1 MLYKATGGNTSKWF
15 WFFFHVLWADR
26 ITIRKKYG
34 CSPFFMVTGVH
45 PTLPLDVQEAT
56 WLVDVPGR
64 ILSTAELIGYRA
76 RALAKHRQHV
86 IDMRNRIDKGKR
98 EWLAKYEKDNRMTIK
113 DFTFKP
119 GDLVLVRNTEVE
131 SSLNRKMKPRYLGP
145 MIIIARSRG
154 GSYVI
159 AEMDGSVFHEKVAA
173 FRVIPYFARKNIE
186 LPDNLQELIEISKP
200 TLKRIEEMDES
211 KDEIWKRDF
220 IFEDV
225 KLSEDSDELDSD
237 LEEI

>member
-1 MLYKATGGNTSKWF
+1 
-15 WFFFHVLWADR
+15 
-26 ITIRKKYG
+26 
-34 CSPFFMVTGVH
+34 MVTGAH

-56 WLVDVPGR
+56 WLVELPGR
-64 ILSTAELIGYRA
+64 ILSTTELIGYRA

-98 EWLAKYEKDNRMTIK
+98 EWLAKYEKDNRITIK
-113 DFTFKP
+113 DFTFNP

-131 SSLNRKMKPRYLGP
+131 SSLDRKMKPRYLGP
-145 MIIIARSRG
+145 MIVIAKSQG

-173 FRVIPYFARKNIE
+173 FRVIPYFARKKIE
-186 LPDNLQELIEISKP
+186 LPDNLQELIKISKP

-220 IFEDV
+220 IFEGI
-225 KLSEDSDELDSD
+225 KLAEDSDDSEESDSD
-237 LEEI
+237 LEEM